1 MYFED
6 EKALGEF
13 IMIAGYYH
21 FKLKRFEVKNAT
33 IQLEH
38 QDGTTLTITNEVI
51 IYKRPNKSPKKWK
64 GTLNQIRYYLI
75 MSREQLPQ
83 G

>member
-21 FKLKRFEVKNAT
+21 FKLKRFEAKNAT

-38 QDGTTLTITNEVI
+38 QDGTTLTITKFGI
-51 IYKRPNKSPKKWK
+51 ILLCHANSCHKAK
-64 GTLNQIRYYLI
+64 I
-75 MSREQLPQ
+75 
-83 G
+83 